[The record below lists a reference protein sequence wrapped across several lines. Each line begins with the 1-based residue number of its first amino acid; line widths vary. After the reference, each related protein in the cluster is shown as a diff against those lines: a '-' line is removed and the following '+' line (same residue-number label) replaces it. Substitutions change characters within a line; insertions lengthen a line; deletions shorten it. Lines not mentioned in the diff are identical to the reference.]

1 MPSIPGTK
9 PTSGPTLASNAPRVR
24 ITAGV
29 GTVNQKTWNV
39 RRPVTLIGSGPNCHI
54 LLPGAVVAKAHCA
67 IINNGTHV
75 LLKDLCTSSG
85 TRCGGQPIDLHS
97 LNDGDVVEIGDFRIQ
112 VAIQSSSLHNEQ
124 TASGIRLDE
133 AASLPPVGICLHPA
147 GNEPPVVVQS
157 PVCLIGRRDECDLAL
172 TDSQVSLAHAILFW
186 FNGRAGVADL
196 GSRTGT
202 WINGEQQSLA
212 CLQAGDV
219 LRVGPYEATIGG
231 GESESGAAPDRPDA
245 IAQAEAAL
253 RAQEARLEERE
264 AACERKLLYLN
275 ELEKS
280 LKRREEQINDLA
292 RRLRESVAPANAAQ
306 PFAQVVPLK
315 ELITPDSVPVDP
327 SPATDAID
335 RAWRILRRGN
345 A

>member
-9 PTSGPTLASNAPRVR
+9 PTSGPTLPSNAPRVR

-54 LLPGAVVAKAHCA
+54 LLPGAAVAKAHCA
-67 IINNGTHV
+67 IINNGMQV
-75 LLKDLCTSSG
+75 LLKDLCTPSG
-85 TRCGGQPIDLHS
+85 TRCRGQRIDLHS

-124 TASGIRLDE
+124 TASGIRLDDP
-133 AASLPPVGICLHPA
+133 ASSRAVGIRLHPA
-147 GNEPPVVVQS
+147 GNEPPVVLQS
-157 PVCLIGRRDECDLAL
+157 PVFLVGRRDECDLAL
-172 TDSQVSLAHAILFW
+172 TDSQISLAHAVFFW
-186 FNGRAGVADL
+186 FNGCAAVADL

-212 CLQAGDV
+212 YLKVGDV
-219 LRVGPYEATIGG
+219 LRVGSYEATIGG
-231 GESESGAAPDRPDA
+231 GESDSDTASEHSDA
-245 IAQAEAAL
+245 LAQAEADLHA
-253 RAQEARLEERE
+253 REASLAERE

-280 LKRREEQINDLA
+280 LKRREEQINALA
-292 RRLRESVAPANAAQ
+292 RRLRESTAPANAGQ
-306 PFAQVVPLK
+306 PFTQVVPMK
-315 ELITPDSVPVDP
+315 ELITPDSLPADP
-327 SPATDAID
+327 SPALDAID
-335 RAWRILRRGN
+335 RAWRIIHRGN